1 MRNTH
6 TYTCIYIEI
15 IILSAWVTSMTGQ
28 REKLAA
34 QFQTNI
40 SYARKC
46 IEFLLSYYVTL
57 ISQREYRTD
66 FCNTHLKKPYS
77 D

>member
-1 MRNTH
+1 MRNT
-6 TYTCIYIEI
+6 YIYIYIEI

-34 QFQTNI
+34 QFETNI
-40 SYARKC
+40 SYERKC
-46 IEFLLSYYVTL
+46 IKFLLSHYVKL
-57 ISQREYRTD
+57 ISQTKYSTD